1 MLLVAALFPVSFFSE
16 AGRLLNREVRLLGPA
31 RAGTTWKARWSN
43 EVSGAWHCLSSSLL
57 ATQGTY
63 SGTSESARENERRV
77 RASVIY
83 MIVAFTLNPSDTALH
98 QGPLAR
104 ICSRGMP
111 SLSEILG
118 ILNTMGVSISGRKLQ
133 LDAPLRIRESNALKL
148 GLLKAWLAPFVCP
161 DGTMVFRGVKIH
173 LDNWDKN
180 FIHVLLA
187 GMTVL
192 NPRSLKVFLRN
203 RLREL
208 TVHQLITETPE
219 EEAAAM
225 RELILRAESAVA
237 LSNDEESNAAVKELV
252 ENEQIQ
258 DELIAEEKMLRQSTK
273 LGRKRGT
280 QEEDV
285 EQRFVIASRDFDGGE
300 PVGGYPGI
308 TFKAGEVLKL
318 LYLMPPKELA
328 AAEKGEG
335 PHRQSGYVHYRY
347 LAGYGGG
354 ESSSS
359 SGHIHTPA
367 KDVLARNARRRHSL
381 EDDRSASVLPI
392 NSDFAAEGEEAD
404 AAVEGAAAE
413 DEDAADEEDEDLAL
427 GESKILKLSDAD
439 LKRRVNTFL
448 DQHPELPGPMLPL
461 TSVFHG
467 LCPGLASNLDDARAV
482 IEETMKVIKAA
493 AGRRHG
499 SISVSVDGQEFLA
512 EMTARDKLR
521 MFYQSKVDELEREL
535 KLGGRSAVERA
546 ALFERKEA
554 AEAMRDAV
562 SDMTFYE
569 LGMLHAEFVL
579 VRGLWKKYNDAAYA
593 GLLDRIGLGPLHD
606 YVRECR
612 AGSLHLSIEFF
623 ELLVESYLTE
633 IAVLQREEE
642 AAAGCDH
649 IDVLSFISITGF

>member
-1 MLLVAALFPVSFFSE
+1 LELKRKPEAAALIRLLKALSADHLAGNQIVLLVAALFPVSFFSE

-31 RAGTTWKARWSN
+31 RAGTIWKARWSN

-63 SGTSESARENERRV
+63 SGTSEPARENERRV

-83 MIVAFTLNPSDTALH
+83 MIVAFTLNPSDTTLL

-104 ICSRGMP
+104 MCSRGMP
-111 SLSEILG
+111 SLAEILG

-285 EQRFVIASRDFDGGE
+285 DQRFVIASRDFDGGE

-354 ESSSS
+354 ESSS
-359 SGHIHTPA
+359 GHIHTPV
-367 KDVLARNARRRHSL
+367 KIVLARNARRRHSL

-392 NSDFAAEGEEAD
+392 NSDFAAEGEE
-404 AAVEGAAAE
+404 
-413 DEDAADEEDEDLAL
+413 
-427 GESKILKLSDAD
+427 
-439 LKRRVNTFL
+439 F
-448 DQHPELPGPMLPL
+448 
-461 TSVFHG
+461 
-467 LCPGLASNLDDARAV
+467 
-482 IEETMKVIKAA
+482 A
-493 AGRRHG
+493 AGAFGRK
-499 SISVSVDGQEFLA
+499 VSAPWLA
-512 EMTARDKLR
+512 M
-521 MFYQSKVDELEREL
+521 
-535 KLGGRSAVERA
+535 A
-546 ALFERKEA
+546 A
-554 AEAMRDAV
+554 
-562 SDMTFYE
+562 
-569 LGMLHAEFVL
+569 
-579 VRGLWKKYNDAAYA
+579 
-593 GLLDRIGLGPLHD
+593 
-606 YVRECR
+606 
-612 AGSLHLSIEFF
+612 
-623 ELLVESYLTE
+623 
-633 IAVLQREEE
+633 
-642 AAAGCDH
+642 
-649 IDVLSFISITGF
+649 